1 MTPVMVKAHL
11 KLIWRV
17 NLRSTLETLKKT
29 KKVEMVPT
37 SMQMVISTSGNG
49 QKINA
54 MVLGFT

>member
-1 MTPVMVKAHL
+1 MVKAHL

-49 QKINA
+49 EKINA